1 MSEKYLLLSEIF
13 PPKTGGSGRWFWDLY
28 TRMEPGSVTVV
39 TDVLDKPQAFAGD
52 AEIPTCRIPLA
63 SRSWGV
69 LSLSGL
75 RFYFSLIRNVLRL
88 VKQHDIQSIHCGRT
102 LPEGVVGLV
111 VKLLTGTPYLCYVH
125 GEDIE
130 MCRSSREFTLL
141 VKAVIKHAGILI
153 CNSEN
158 SAALLRRWWNADET
172 QIRVLNPGV
181 DASVFSPD
189 GALPENSPPPQEK
202 IILTVSRLQSR
213 KGQDMLI
220 KAMVEIIKRHAD
232 ARYIVVGSGE
242 QYDYLRGLVQD
253 LQLSDHVK
261 LLGEC
266 SDQQIRQWYRRS
278 DLFVLPNRQVGN
290 DVEGF
295 GIVLLEAQAC
305 GTAVIAGD
313 SGGTRETMAIGET
326 GLIVDCRS
334 PQGLVETISALFDSP
349 EKLVQMG
356 QQGRQRVLSTFD
368 WPRIIAAA
376 RDIFAELR
384 HRPKGQ

>member
-1 MSEKYLLLSEIF
+1 
-13 PPKTGGSGRWFWDLY
+13 
-28 TRMEPGSVTVV
+28 
-39 TDVLDKPQAFAGD
+39 
-52 AEIPTCRIPLA
+52 
-63 SRSWGV
+63 
-69 LSLSGL
+69 
-75 RFYFSLIRNVLRL
+75 
-88 VKQHDIQSIHCGRT
+88 
-102 LPEGVVGLV
+102 
-111 VKLLTGTPYLCYVH
+111 
-125 GEDIE
+125 
-130 MCRSSREFTLL
+130 
-141 VKAVIKHAGILI
+141 
-153 CNSEN
+153 
-158 SAALLRRWWNADET
+158 
-172 QIRVLNPGV
+172 
-181 DASVFSPD
+181 
-189 GALPENSPPPQEK
+189 
-202 IILTVSRLQSR
+202 
-213 KGQDMLI
+213 MLI